1 MTQYATPEI
10 AQPPAAEP
18 RVVYTVPSGDLR
30 PSANVAGWPTQQ
42 KFEADVAAA
51 LGSYGWRVHRAHE
64 FDPDKGHGFI
74 DTQRLG
80 MEVFKTIRRTR
91 R

>member
-1 MTQYATPEI
+1 MTPYATPEI

-18 RVVYTVPSGDLR
+18 GVVYTVPSGDLR
-30 PSANVAGWPTQQ
+30 PSANVADWPTQQ

-51 LGSYGWRVHRAHE
+51 LGSFGWRVHRAHE
-64 FDPDKGHGFI
+64 FDPDKGTGSS
-74 DTQRLG
+74 TPSASAWKCSRRS
-80 MEVFKTIRRTR
+80 RRTR